1 MRAFRCGLHILF
13 CSIVPVML
21 TGCGDGST
29 TPSSPF
35 GANCTQTTVLQG
47 SGSLPAY
54 TADVESITTT
64 QKGRLDVTFDWTS
77 PSSTMLV
84 AVAQDPCSFDQ
95 FQAGT
100 CTVLLNSSSPPKP
113 LKGSVQDAAAGN
125 YVVFLGNANS
135 VAESV
140 SVQVVSNSGNCPA
153 ASPMTAP
160 AAQTMPIGIRSAGSG
175 LIREN

>member
-13 CSIVPVML
+13 CLVVPVML

-35 GANCTQTTVLQG
+35 GADCTQTTVLQG

-54 TADVESITTT
+54 TADVESVTTT
-64 QKGRLDVTFDWTS
+64 KKGRLDVT
-77 PSSTMLV
+77 
-84 AVAQDPCSFDQ
+84 FDQ

-140 SVQVVSNSGNCPA
+140 SVQVVSTSGNCTA
-153 ASPMTAP
+153 AAPVTAP
-160 AAQTMPIGIRSAGSG
+160 AAQSMPVGIQSRHG
-175 LIREN
+175 LIRGN